1 MENRIK
7 DLRNANGVT
16 QKQLSDYLGV
26 KQNTLSYW
34 ERGIYDVDNASL
46 QKIAD
51 FFGVTMDYLLCHD
64 SSRTT
69 GASANSQMSLTP
81 HERLLILAYRS
92 QPGMREVVDRILN
105 IAPEQEEMPKRA

>member
-7 DLRNANGVT
+7 GLRNANGVT
-16 QKQLSDYLGV
+16 QKQLSAYLGV

-51 FFGVTMDYLLCHD
+51 FFGVTVDYLLCHD

-69 GASANSQMSLTP
+69 GDSINSQMSLTP

-92 QPGMREVVDRILN
+92 H
-105 IAPEQEEMPKRA
+105 PEMQDAVNRLLGVEESVTQEKHA